1 MAELP
6 ELEIFR
12 RDLDKEL
19 SGKKVK
25 TAEVT
30 VPAAVKRNTNRK
42 GFATRV
48 EGAKFGSVRR
58 HGPLLVA
65 DLDTGDVLCISLGH
79 RGRVVR
85 AQNKE
90 AAPKG
95 IAVTLT
101 FTQHGC
107 IRMIDPGKTSEMWV
121 TTPDAVAG
129 EIGPLGLDL
138 VEEPVSW
145 THFGELLL
153 RRTGKLKSILM
164 DQTFLV
170 GIGPVYSDEILFDSG
185 LRYDRTPQ
193 TLSTQEIR
201 RLFRSTVEILH
212 EAIKYNGTSLEPDGF
227 VDLFGKPGTYQ
238 DHLAVY
244 GRDGQMTPRARGP
257 VMKTRF
263 GSGFTYYCAQ
273 TQM

>member
-25 TAEVT
+25 TADVA

-42 GFATRV
+42 GFSSRI

-65 DLDTGDVLCISLGH
+65 QLDTEEVLCISLGAQ
-79 RGRVVR
+79 GRLAR

-90 AAPKG
+90 VAPKG
-95 IAVTLT
+95 IIATLT
-101 FTQHGC
+101 FTQHGGL
-107 IRMIDPGKTSEMWV
+107 RMIDPGKTSEMWV
-121 TTPDAVAG
+121 TTADAVAG
-129 EIGPLGLDL
+129 EVGALGIDL
-138 VEEPVSW
+138 VDEPVSW
-145 THFGELLL
+145 TSFGERLL
-153 RRTGKLKSILM
+153 RKTGKLKSILM

-170 GIGPVYSDEILFDSG
+170 GIGPVYSDEVLFDSG

-193 TLSTQEIR
+193 SLSTQEIR
-201 RLFRSTVEILH
+201 RLFRSTIEIVH

-227 VDLFGKPGTYQ
+227 VDLFGKHGSYQ

-257 VMKTRF
+257 VVKARF
-263 GSGFTYYCAQ
+263 GSGSTYYCDQ